1 MNGKTAMPPAS
12 TLLIGGVI
20 LFAVMAA
27 AVAVWA
33 IRPHGESGSGLPDAF
48 TYRVDEY
55 TTVDPSLLRWR
66 QVLSIPIALKESWNL
81 AVDDKDRAYVV
92 GDSTLLWFNSD
103 GSLTGR
109 IELDA
114 EPRSLAVAG
123 EGREMAGLLYIAF
136 EKHVEVYQPDGT
148 RVASWKPLGGK
159 ALLTA
164 IVLGENEAFLADAGR
179 RVVLRYDL
187 QGKILGEIGRRDEER
202 GILGFF
208 IPSPYFALFLGEDG
222 LLRVVNPGRHCIEYY
237 TPEGRLEQ
245 PLTWGRAGAGID
257 GFSGCCNPASIA
269 LLSDGRTVTSEKG
282 IPRVKVYAE
291 QGCLDS
297 VVAGPSDLV
306 PPAAAI
312 EETRTEYRLRAPMV
326 AVDSRDRVLVLDP
339 ATNSV
344 RIFQEKP

>member
-1 MNGKTAMPPAS
+1 MNRKTPAAPMV
-12 TLLIGGVI
+12 TLLIGAVI
-20 LFAVMAA
+20 LIAMAVA

-55 TTVDPSLLRWR
+55 TTVDPSLLRWQ
-66 QVLSIPIALKESWNL
+66 QVLSIPIELKQPWNL
-81 AVDDKDRAYVV
+81 AVDHEDRVYAV
-92 GDSTLLWFNSD
+92 GDSALLRFNAD
-103 GSLTGR
+103 GSSAGR

-123 EGREMAGLLYIAF
+123 TSHAMPGQLYIAF
-136 EKHVEVYQPDGT
+136 EKHVDVVAPDGA
-148 RVASWKPLGGK
+148 RVASWEPLEGK

-164 IVLGENEAFLADAGR
+164 IVLGEKEVFLADAGR
-179 RVVLRYDL
+179 RVVLRCDL
-187 QGKILGEIGRRDEER
+187 QGRVLGEIGRRDEDR
-202 GILGFF
+202 GIPGFF
-208 IPSPYFALFLGEDG
+208 IPSPYFDLALGDDG
-222 LLRVVNPGRHCIEYY
+222 LLRVVNPGRHSIEYY

-269 LLSDGRTVTSEKG
+269 LLSDGRTVTAEKG
-282 IPRVKVYAE
+282 ILRVKVYAE
-291 QGCLDS
+291 QGRLES

-306 PPAAAI
+306 PAAVAI

-339 ATNSV
+339 ATNAI
-344 RIFQEKP
+344 RIFEEKR